1 MAWVGGAQAYNL
13 EVIFFPHECCSR
25 CTATLFF
32 FWAVDTLTLLAFCV
46 TLRALML
53 YGVTLHAVLAC
64 FMRPRS
70 WLRAGAHADDR
81 GHVSDGDGATR
92 RAAAPPAEEAQDR
105 QEAHPLHPG
114 IGRPPV
120 GQQGEIRSS
129 CGILHEVYTRYAAV
143 AAQGQMFVRPVAVA
157 DPCSFAGATAQRLCL
172 PHARSLCRTPPGVRG
187 CRVSGG
193 NSTVWSYSGVFR
205 LADFSEFLAD
215 ECA

>member
-1 MAWVGGAQAYNL
+1 MGEVSRREGGLGGRRTGLQPGGNFLPTWVLREKHSNL
-13 EVIFFPHECCSR
+13 
-25 CTATLFF
+25 F

-46 TLRALML
+46 TLHALML
-53 YGVTLHAVLAC
+53 YGVTLHAVVAC

-70 WLRAGAHADDR
+70 WLHAGAHADDR
-81 GHVSDGDGATR
+81 GHVSDGDGAAR

-143 AAQGQMFVRPVAVA
+143 AAQGQMFVRPGS
-157 DPCSFAGATAQRLCL
+157 CG
-172 PHARSLCRTPPGVRG
+172 
-187 CRVSGG
+187 
-193 NSTVWSYSGVFR
+193 
-205 LADFSEFLAD
+205 
-215 ECA
+215 